1 MGRYRRFLTVG
12 TYGTVGF
19 RVKLRTSGYLTY
31 GTYGTVP
38 AISPKFYLSFTILVS
53 FILVKYPDRIG
64 LLRYLRYRRYL
75 GTYGTYGTVGSE
87 YGTVGTV
94 VPLSE
99 PSEPSGPSTSFGVD
113 RVADVAQTNARQ
125 VLASS
130 FRLTQEVL
138 LHSRK
143 SRAG

>member
-19 RVKLRTSGYLTY
+19 RVKLRIYLTY

-64 LLRYLRYRRYL
+64 LYC
-75 GTYGTYGTVGSE
+75 GSE
-87 YGTVGTV
+87 YGTV
-94 VPLSE
+94 PPSE
-99 PSEPSGPSTSFGVD
+99 PSEPQRGPRYQLVPSFGVD

-143 SRAG
+143 CRAG